1 MAIKRINLH
10 GIDKEIRAV
19 QKSLRSARVGASV
32 ADRKKLD
39 LLVKKLEAVRS
50 RTAMICPKAWSIWP
64 GDTAAGGT
72 KY

>member
-1 MAIKRINLH
+1 MTIKRINLH

-19 QKSLRSARVGASV
+19 QKSLRGARAAASV
-32 ADRKKLD
+32 ADRKKID

-64 GDTAAGGT
+64 GSTSTGGT